1 MSGVAAS
8 PAVLEEGMRK
18 AEGEKQK
25 QKLLEVLSLVR
36 MMNK

>member
-1 MSGVAAS
+1 MGGVAAS

-18 AEGEKQK
+18 AEGGKQK
-25 QKLLEVLSLVR
+25 QRLLKVLSLVR